1 MKEEEEEEEHLPE
14 REGQRAPRSE
24 FIHIK
29 MASTTA
35 TRARKRKD
43 MSHVVFCCLEEY
55 KYILFIVEF
64 DMLWQQQFAV

>member
-29 MASTTA
+29 MASTTDG
-35 TRARKRKD
+35 RR
-43 MSHVVFCCLEEY
+43 HVPEKE
-55 KYILFIVEF
+55 KT
-64 DMLWQQQFAV
+64 